1 MSKIKEKEKVT
12 YRDFHPND
20 IILVYGDIR
29 IVERVDRTH
38 LATRGVNDSL
48 ELWSYDGEIKQIKIN
63 NKFYMKQLGFYEENG
78 FLKFDTQF
86 GPITLELDYGICVIP
101 YSKDGYE
108 GNKQVQTINDIQQFY
123 YHLTDK
129 ELDFGL

>member
-38 LATRGVNDSL
+38 LATRGANDSL
-48 ELWSYDGEIKQIKIN
+48 ELWSYDGEIEQII
-63 NKFYMKQLGFYEENG
+63 
-78 FLKFDTQF
+78 
-86 GPITLELDYGICVIP
+86 I
-101 YSKDGYE
+101 
-108 GNKQVQTINDIQQFY
+108 
-123 YHLTDK
+123 
-129 ELDFGL
+129 